1 MKKLLALL
9 MIWLLL
15 PIAGAEEAYTM
26 QDGSL
31 ILMDGAGRKCQPIA
45 MKPDFPEALLAD
57 ADISGAIQLNLPETL
72 LPYVSDELTGGET
85 LTALY
90 CTTKLI
96 AMHTVDAADGDVLR
110 VAYRTNLGNYVI
122 RKVIGVPFSFDRYHG
137 SAASILLCV
146 DEITYCMTCENG
158 YLTLREVWNGAG
170 GIGIKRH
177 ALYDLQAYAE
187 SAGGNRFGEQV
198 VGITMGLAN
207 ISELRLKVAKEQ
219 ADNFRD
225 LLVSYSEDPRVI
237 LIKLADRLE
246 VMRSLEMFP
255 REKWRKKSWE
265 SMNLYAQIA
274 HKLGLYSL
282 KSELE
287 DIALKYLEP
296 KDYEHIVTKLEESAE
311 ERRAFI
317 ARFLVPIEERL
328 GKLGIKYHIKSRTK
342 SIFSIWTKMHKQNVP
357 FEGVYDIFAIRIIID
372 CDKEQEK
379 QQCWTAYS
387 IVTDFYTPNPN
398 RMRDWI
404 SIPKSNGYESLHTT
418 VSAGGRW
425 VEVQIRTERMD
436 AVAERGIA
444 AHWRYKGVN
453 QGAQTSEMWLG
464 RLRELLED
472 TTHSLAQRFDAKPAS
487 GEIFVFTPNGDL
499 RKLPEGASLLDFA
512 FDIHTSLGSTCVGG
526 KVNNRT
532 VSIREQLHNGDIVE
546 ILTQKNQTPK
556 SDWLNFVVTSKARN
570 KIKSYLREEQAK
582 HTRMGREELE
592 RKLKNWKFTLT
603 IDEAVAYLVKYF
615 KVRTGTEVYALIA
628 TQKVDLGTIKEILA
642 RHISGE
648 ADEQRRAA
656 AAEAERNKVHNVRE
670 STAPQDALVIDDD
683 ISKIQYK
690 LAKCCNPIKGDDVF
704 GFVTINSGITI
715 HRNDCPNAKRMREN
729 YPYRVIEAR
738 WRSTAEGAFRVSIRI
753 VAADTTG
760 MANHITEVISRDLKL
775 NIRSINFSSL
785 ANGCIGGT
793 VSVEVPGAGVVD
805 TLIHSIMRI
814 KGVQR
819 AFRINN

>member
-1 MKKLLALL
+1 MDFSRYENLRTLVRANFSEQTRALVDEALVYADGKLTGLRRYDGTPLLDHAVAVAMVVISEVGLGRNSTVSAILHDVVRLAHKQLPAEEFLAL
-9 MIWLLL
+9 
-15 PIAGAEEAYTM
+15 T
-26 QDGSL
+26 
-31 ILMDGAGRKCQPIA
+31 
-45 MKPDFPEALLAD
+45 
-57 ADISGAIQLNLPETL
+57 ADIR
-72 LPYVSDELTGGET
+72 D
-85 LTALY
+85 
-90 CTTKLI
+90 
-96 AMHTVDAADGDVLR
+96 
-110 VAYRTNLGNYVI
+110 
-122 RKVIGVPFSFDRYHG
+122 
-137 SAASILLCV
+137 
-146 DEITYCMTCENG
+146 
-158 YLTLREVWNGAG
+158 
-170 GIGIKRH
+170 
-177 ALYDLQAYAE
+177 
-187 SAGGNRFGEQV
+187 RFGEQV
-198 VGITMGLAN
+198 VGLTMGLAN
-207 ISELRLKVAKEQ
+207 ISELKLKVAKEQ

-453 QGAQTSEMWLG
+453 QGALTSEMWLG
-464 RLRELLED
+464 RLRELMEN
-472 TTHSLAQRFDAKPAS
+472 TPHALAQRFDSRPSS

-499 RKLPEGASLLDFA
+499 RKLPEGATVLDFA
-512 FDIHTSLGSTCVGG
+512 FDIHSNLGCSCSGG
-526 KVNNRT
+526 KINGRAVPIKET
-532 VSIREQLHNGDIVE
+532 LHNGDIVE

-556 SDWLNFVVTSKARN
+556 ADWLSAVKTAKARS
-570 KIKSYLREEQAK
+570 KIKAFIREEQAK
-582 HTRMGREELE
+582 SARLGREELE
-592 RKLKNWKFTLT
+592 RKLKNWKFGLT
-603 IDEAVAYLVKYF
+603 IDEAVGYLCKYY
-615 KVRTGTEVYALIA
+615 KLKAGTELYGLIA
-628 TQKVDLGTIKEILA
+628 TEKIDLATVKEILT
-642 RHISGE
+642 RWQSGE
-648 ADEQRRAA
+648 ADEERRAA
-656 AAEAERNKVHNVRE
+656 AAAAEQAKLQNAAARPAH
-670 STAPQDALVIDDD
+670 SADALVIDDN
-683 ISKIQYK
+683 INQIEYK
-690 LAKCCNPIKGDDVF
+690 LAKCCNPIKGDDIF
-704 GFVTINSGITI
+704 GFVTISSGITI
-715 HRNDCPNAKRMREN
+715 HRTDCPNARRMREN
-729 YPYRVIEAR
+729 YPYRVIDAR
-738 WRSTAEGAFRVSIRI
+738 WRQTAEGAFRVTIRI

-760 MANHITEVISRDLKL
+760 MANHITETVIRDLKL
-775 NIRSINFSSL
+775 NIRSMNL
-785 ANGCIGGT
+785 ASRGGLLTGT
-793 VSVEVPGAGVVD
+793 VDVEVPATSVVD
-805 TLIHSIMRI
+805 TLVHAILRI
-814 KGVQR
+814 KGVQK
-819 AFRINN
+819 AFRTNG

>member
-1 MKKLLALL
+1 METTRYDELRTLVAANFSETTQRLVDEALAYAAECLEKQVRYDGSPLLDHAAGVARIVISEIGLGRNSTLAAILHDVVRLAHKRLPAEEFLAL
-9 MIWLLL
+9 
-15 PIAGAEEAYTM
+15 T
-26 QDGSL
+26 
-31 ILMDGAGRKCQPIA
+31 
-45 MKPDFPEALLAD
+45 
-57 ADISGAIQLNLPETL
+57 ADIR
-72 LPYVSDELTGGET
+72 D
-85 LTALY
+85 
-90 CTTKLI
+90 
-96 AMHTVDAADGDVLR
+96 
-110 VAYRTNLGNYVI
+110 
-122 RKVIGVPFSFDRYHG
+122 
-137 SAASILLCV
+137 
-146 DEITYCMTCENG
+146 
-158 YLTLREVWNGAG
+158 
-170 GIGIKRH
+170 
-177 ALYDLQAYAE
+177 
-187 SAGGNRFGEQV
+187 RFGEQV

-246 VMRSLEMFP
+246 AMRSLEMFP

-342 SIFSIWTKMHKQNVP
+342 SIFSIWSKMHKQHVP

-372 CDKEQEK
+372 CDKEAEK
-379 QQCWTAYS
+379 QLCWTAYS
-387 IVTDFYTPNPN
+387 VVTDFYTPNPN

-464 RLRELLED
+464 HLRELIED
-472 TTHSLAQRFDAKPAS
+472 TTHALAQRFDAKPAS

-499 RKLPEGASLLDFA
+499 RKLPEGATVLDFA

-526 KVNNRT
+526 KVNNRS
-532 VSIREQLHNGDIVE
+532 VPIREQLRNGDIVE

-556 SDWLNFVVTSKARN
+556 SDWLTFVVTSKARN

-592 RKLKNWKFTLT
+592 RKLKNWKFAIT
-603 IDEAVAYLVKYF
+603 IDEAVAYLAKYF
-615 KVRTGTEVYALIA
+615 KLRLGTEVYALIA
-628 TQKVDLGTIKEILA
+628 TQKLDFGSIKEILA
-642 RHISGE
+642 RHLSGE
-648 ADEQRRAA
+648 AEEERRAA
-656 AAEAERNKVHNVRE
+656 AAEVERQKAALHSARE
-670 STAPQDALVIDDD
+670 SAAPQDALVIDDD

-704 GFVTINSGITI
+704 GFVTINAGITI
-715 HRNDCPNAKRMREN
+715 HRCDCPNAKRMREN
-729 YPYRVIEAR
+729 YPYRVIDAR
-738 WRSTAEGAFRVSIRI
+738 WRQSAEGAFRVTIRI

-760 MANHITEVISRDLKL
+760 MANHITEVIVRDLKL
-775 NIRSINFSSL
+775 GIRSMNF
-785 ANGCIGGT
+785 APAGNGCLAGE
-793 VSVEVPGAGVVD
+793 VAVEVPGAGVVD
-805 TLIHSIMRI
+805 TLIHQIMRI

-819 AFRINN
+819 AYRIN

>member
-1 MKKLLALL
+1 MSAGSIPRNAFG
-9 MIWLLL
+9 MN
-15 PIAGAEEAYTM
+15 PIIKDMQTAVIVAEE
-26 QDGSL
+26 
-31 ILMDGAGRKCQPIA
+31 
-45 MKPDFPEALLAD
+45 
-57 ADISGAIQLNLPETL
+57 
-72 LPYVSDELTGGET
+72 
-85 LTALY
+85 
-90 CTTKLI
+90 
-96 AMHTVDAADGDVLR
+96 
-110 VAYRTNLGNYVI
+110 
-122 RKVIGVPFSFDRYHG
+122 IGMRR
-137 SAASILLCV
+137 ASILGIMLHESVKYNLC
-146 DEITYCMTCENG
+146 
-158 YLTLREVWNGAG
+158 TLESVKQMYGEDVAG
-170 GIGIKRH
+170 IIHGLVKINE
-177 ALYDLQAYAE
+177 LYAKSPTIE
-187 SAGGNRFGEQV
+187 SE
-198 VGITMGLAN
+198 
-207 ISELRLKVAKEQ
+207 
-219 ADNFRD
+219 NFRN
-225 LLVSYSEDPRVI
+225 LLLSFAEDMRVI
-237 LIKLADRLE
+237 LIKIADRVNL
-246 VMRSLEMFP
+246 MRQIKDCSNEEARLQVSNEAAY
-255 REKWRKKSWE
+255 
-265 SMNLYAQIA
+265 LYAPLA
-274 HKLGLYSL
+274 HKLGLYKL

-287 DIALKYLEP
+287 DLSLKYTE
-296 KDYEHIVTKLEESAE
+296 KDVYYHIKEKLNATKASRDKYIA
-311 ERRAFI
+311 AFI
-317 ARFLVPIEERL
+317 APVQK
-328 GKLGIKYHIKSRTK
+328 KLEDAGLHFHIKGRTK
-342 SIFSIWTKMHKQNVP
+342 SVYSIWRKMKRTGVS
-357 FEGVYDIFAIRIIID
+357 FAEVYDIFAIRIIID

-526 KVNNRT
+526 KVNNRA

-628 TQKVDLGTIKEILA
+628 TQKVDLSTIKELLA
-642 RHISGE
+642 RHISGA

-656 AAEAERNKVHNVRE
+656 AAEAERNKVHNVKE

-690 LAKCCNPIKGDDVF
+690 LAKCCNPIKGDEVF

-738 WRSTAEGAFRVSIRI
+738 WRSPAEGAFRVSIRI

-805 TLIHSIMRI
+805 TLEHLIMRI

-819 AFRINN
+819 AYRIN

>member
-1 MKKLLALL
+1 MDFSRYEKLRTLVRNSFSEETRRLVDEALEYAGERLAGLTRYDGSPLLDHAVAVAEIVISEIGLGRNSTVATILHDVVRLAHKRLTAEEFLAL
-9 MIWLLL
+9 
-15 PIAGAEEAYTM
+15 T
-26 QDGSL
+26 
-31 ILMDGAGRKCQPIA
+31 
-45 MKPDFPEALLAD
+45 AD
-57 ADISGAIQLNLPETL
+57 
-72 LPYVSDELTGGET
+72 V
-85 LTALY
+85 
-90 CTTKLI
+90 
-96 AMHTVDAADGDVLR
+96 
-110 VAYRTNLGNYVI
+110 RT
-122 RKVIGVPFSFDRYHG
+122 
-137 SAASILLCV
+137 
-146 DEITYCMTCENG
+146 
-158 YLTLREVWNGAG
+158 
-170 GIGIKRH
+170 
-177 ALYDLQAYAE
+177 
-187 SAGGNRFGEQV
+187 RFGEQV
-198 VGITMGLAN
+198 VGITVGMSN
-207 ISELRLKVAKEQ
+207 ISELKLKVSKEQ

-225 LLVSYSEDPRVI
+225 LIVSYSEDPRVI

-246 VMRSLEMFP
+246 VMRSLEIFP

-274 HKLGLYSL
+274 HKLGLYNV

-296 KDYEHIVTKLEESAE
+296 KDYEHIVAKLEESAD

-317 ARFLVPIEERL
+317 ARFLVPVTERL
-328 GKLGIKYHIKSRTK
+328 DRQGVRYHIKSRTK
-342 SIFSIWTKMHKQNVP
+342 SIFSIWTKMHKQHVP

-372 CDKEQEK
+372 CPPEEEK
-379 QQCWTAYS
+379 RLCWTAYS
-387 IVTDFYTPNPN
+387 IVTDFYTPNPK

-418 VSAGGRW
+418 VSAEGRW

-444 AHWRYKGVN
+444 AHWRYKGVG

-526 KVNNRT
+526 KINNRPAA
-532 VSIREQLHNGDIVE
+532 IREVLHNGDIVE
-546 ILTQKNQTPK
+546 IATQKNQTPK
-556 SDWLNFVVTSKARN
+556 ADWLSFVTTSKARN
-570 KIKSYLREEQAK
+570 KIKSFLREEQAK

-592 RKLKNWKFTLT
+592 RKLKNWKMPLS
-603 IDEAVAYLVKYF
+603 IEDAVAYLVKYF
-615 KVRTGTEVYALIA
+615 KLRLGTEVYALIA
-628 TQKVDLGTIKEILA
+628 TQKVDLGSIKEILT
-642 RHISGE
+642 RHLSGE
-648 ADEQRRAA
+648 AEEERRAA
-656 AAEAERNKVHNVRE
+656 AAEIERQKARNVRE
-670 STAPQDALVIDDD
+670 SAAPQDALVIDDD

-690 LAKCCNPIKGDDVF
+690 LAKCCNPIKGDEVF
-704 GFVTINSGITI
+704 GFVTINAGITI
-715 HRNDCPNAKRMREN
+715 HRCDCPNARRMREN

-738 WRSTAEGAFRVSIRI
+738 WRQSAEGAFRVTIRI

-775 NIRSINFSSL
+775 NIRAL
-785 ANGCIGGT
+785 AFESVAGGCISGT
-793 VSVEVPGAGVVD
+793 VAVEVPGAGTVG
-805 TLIHSIMRI
+805 TLIHSITRI

-819 AFRINN
+819 AYRIN

>member
-1 MKKLLALL
+1 MDFSRYEKLRTLVRANFSEQTQALVDEALVYADGKLASLTRYDGSPLLTHAAAVAGIVISEVGLGRNSTISAILHDVVRLAHKQLPAEEFLAL
-9 MIWLLL
+9 
-15 PIAGAEEAYTM
+15 T
-26 QDGSL
+26 
-31 ILMDGAGRKCQPIA
+31 
-45 MKPDFPEALLAD
+45 
-57 ADISGAIQLNLPETL
+57 ADIRS
-72 LPYVSDELTGGET
+72 
-85 LTALY
+85 
-90 CTTKLI
+90 
-96 AMHTVDAADGDVLR
+96 
-110 VAYRTNLGNYVI
+110 
-122 RKVIGVPFSFDRYHG
+122 
-137 SAASILLCV
+137 
-146 DEITYCMTCENG
+146 
-158 YLTLREVWNGAG
+158 
-170 GIGIKRH
+170 
-177 ALYDLQAYAE
+177 
-187 SAGGNRFGEQV
+187 RFGEQV
-198 VGITMGLAN
+198 VGITIGMCN
-207 ISELRLKVAKEQ
+207 ISELKLKVAKEQ
-219 ADNFRD
+219 AENFRD

-246 VMRSLEMFP
+246 VMRSLEIFP
-255 REKWRKKSWE
+255 HEKWRKKSWE

-296 KDYEHIVTKLEESAE
+296 KDYEHIVTKLEESAD
-311 ERRAFI
+311 ERKAFI

-328 GKLGIKYHIKSRTK
+328 
-342 SIFSIWTKMHKQNVP
+342 HKH
-357 FEGVYDIFAIRIIID
+357 DIFAIRIIID
-372 CDKEQEK
+372 CPKEQEK
-379 QQCWTAYS
+379 PQCWTAYS
-387 IVTDFYTPNPN
+387 VVTDFYTPNPN

-418 VSAGGRW
+418 VSAEGRW

-453 QGAQTSEMWLG
+453 QGAQTSEVWLG

-526 KVNNRT
+526 KVNNRA
-532 VSIREQLHNGDIVE
+532 VSIREQLRNGDIVE

-570 KIKSYLREEQAK
+570 KIKSFL
-582 HTRMGREELE
+582 
-592 RKLKNWKFTLT
+592 

-615 KVRTGTEVYALIA
+615 KVRTGTEIYALIA
-628 TQKVDLGTIKEILA
+628 TQKVDLGTIKEILT

-656 AAEAERNKVHNVRE
+656 AAEAERNKVHTAKE
-670 STAPQDALVIDDD
+670 SPAAQDALVIDDD

-690 LAKCCNPIKGDDVF
+690 LAKCCNPIKGDEVF

-715 HRNDCPNAKRMREN
+715 HRCDCPNAKRMREN
-729 YPYRVIEAR
+729 YPYRVIDAR
-738 WRSTAEGAFRVSIRI
+738 WRSTAEGAFRVSLRI

-775 NIRSINFSSL
+775 NIRSINFASL
-785 ANGCIGGT
+785 ANGCIAGT